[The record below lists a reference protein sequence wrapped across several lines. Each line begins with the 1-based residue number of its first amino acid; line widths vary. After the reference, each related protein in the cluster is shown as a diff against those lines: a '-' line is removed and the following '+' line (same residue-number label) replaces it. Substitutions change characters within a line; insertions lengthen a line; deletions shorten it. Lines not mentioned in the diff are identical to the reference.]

1 MNKRKILVVDDEMD
15 VREFLCDII
24 DEMGFHAEGSN
35 DGSSAMEK
43 LLYNKYDLYIV
54 DYNMPI
60 MNGDQFITRLKL
72 QEPDAVVV
80 MLTGNSE
87 SHVIIN
93 IMKLGVYDYILK
105 PIKLKTIE
113 DVVKKAIQ
121 HKEQLEQQREMQIKA
136 GRVIQS
142 KIEWNEYKESRT
154 SDKPKITA
162 ELIHSLQTNMLQG
175 AGISVAISIT
185 EMIDEIKK
193 EDKDGNI
200 VLDKDLINLLISNNQ
215 TCKNQLNSLANSF
228 SILSKEKLA
237 LSPFPTSK
245 VSSIIKDIV
254 TRLEEPVKE
263 KMNSEF
269 VIGSTQANH
278 EIKIHKDFFGI
289 LLEEL
294 IINASK
300 YTMQNS
306 KIGIYSYI
314 QDGYTVFAVKN
325 SIQKEELGVPKN
337 YEKLVTEPFF
347 RLAKSS
353 EDLFY
358 SYNEKFLLGLGLT
371 VVNHITRLH
380 NGLFWIKN
388 ALDHTA
394 RDNSKYCVL
403 AEVALPI

>member
-200 VLDKDLINLLISNNQ
+200 VLDKDLIQ
-215 TCKNQLNSLANSF
+215 
-228 SILSKEKLA
+228 
-237 LSPFPTSK
+237 
-245 VSSIIKDIV
+245 
-254 TRLEEPVKE
+254 
-263 KMNSEF
+263 
-269 VIGSTQANH
+269 
-278 EIKIHKDFFGI
+278 
-289 LLEEL
+289 
-294 IINASK
+294 
-300 YTMQNS
+300 
-306 KIGIYSYI
+306 
-314 QDGYTVFAVKN
+314 
-325 SIQKEELGVPKN
+325 
-337 YEKLVTEPFF
+337 
-347 RLAKSS
+347 
-353 EDLFY
+353 
-358 SYNEKFLLGLGLT
+358 
-371 VVNHITRLH
+371 
-380 NGLFWIKN
+380 
-388 ALDHTA
+388 
-394 RDNSKYCVL
+394 
-403 AEVALPI
+403 